1 MTYLD
6 FNGTQCPIHFGF
18 GALYQYEKN
27 TGRSAIGDFTTNSN
41 GENISVTFIVN
52 LAHSGFLCGASV
64 EKKPFQFND
73 DDVAAWLTPDRVAKV
88 MELFMDSMP
97 AGEAGEVK
105 PKRAKR

>member
-27 TGRSAIGDFTTNSN
+27 TGRSAIGDFTTNSS

-52 LAHSGFLCGASV
+52 LAHAGFLCGASI
-64 EKKPFQFND
+64 EKKPFPFSD

-88 MELFMDSMP
+88 MELFMESMP